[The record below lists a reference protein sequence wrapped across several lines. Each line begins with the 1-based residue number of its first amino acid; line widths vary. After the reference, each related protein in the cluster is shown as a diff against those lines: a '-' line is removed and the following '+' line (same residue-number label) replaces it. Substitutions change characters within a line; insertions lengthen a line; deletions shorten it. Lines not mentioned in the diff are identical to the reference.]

1 MADDAIS
8 WIYAPVT
15 TSVPAD
21 EDDIVEEIPSGE
33 GAGSDEIVIDG
44 DMLDDQEQVQEAM
57 VPKLP
62 KAISTSDGSEIIQKD
77 LSLDSPGKQSSEAG
91 TEVPTE
97 VDDGPLEVL
106 SPIAPP
112 KATSH
117 NAPSP
122 KLSNRSLHSSPSQGA
137 DPFPL
142 NRDDDLVTEIDSEP
156 EDSDPEGD
164 LCQDPGNPTQWYD
177 KLMATI
183 ESVRH
188 EEYFDYDFVTHR
200 VGRYPNG
207 KKDCEWFRE
216 AYTYCLMIPQGTCVT
231 LSCIGRERTRR

>member
-1 MADDAIS
+1 VKSIADNAIS

-15 TSVPAD
+15 ASVPAD
-21 EDDIVEEIPSGE
+21 EDDVVEDIPSGE
-33 GAGSDEIVIDG
+33 EAGSDEIVIDEE
-44 DMLDDQEQVQEAM
+44 MLDDQEQVQEAM
-57 VPKLP
+57 VPRLP
-62 KAISTSDGSEIIQKD
+62 KAISTSDGSEIIQED
-77 LSLDSPGKQSSEAG
+77 VSLDSPGKQSSEAG

-112 KATSH
+112 EATSH

-122 KLSNRSLHSSPSQGA
+122 RYSNRSSNSFPCQGDEPSPFNPDS
-137 DPFPL
+137 
-142 NRDDDLVTEIDSEP
+142 DLVTEIDSEP

-164 LCQDPGNPTQWYD
+164 LCQDPENPTQWYD

-183 ESVRH
+183 ESARH
-188 EEYFDYDFVTHR
+188 DEYFDYEFVTHR

-216 AYTYCLMIPQGTCVT
+216 AYKQCLTTP
-231 LSCIGRERTRR
+231 